1 MIPITI
7 STRGRSSGGRW
18 YKGRNGKE
26 DRISIFVNIIAQHID
41 VDSPLFEAAIGA
53 IAFHE
58 VVHVIGARNLCKNVA
73 ACRAGE
79 CWWCNFTEKIVE
91 FNIPSH

>member
-1 MIPITI
+1 MTIPITI
-7 STRGRSSGGRW
+7 STRGQSSGGRW
-18 YKGRNGKE
+18 YPRP

-58 VVHVIGARNLCKNVA
+58 IGHIVGFRSGCKNAA
-73 ACRAGE
+73 ACRAGN

-91 FNIPSH
+91 FNIRSH